1 MRNLLSVRGSVIL
14 LVLAAAAT
22 ALVTAPKTMIP
33 YVSLTI
39 VIWIPLCCLALE
51 WAAHRGEGRTGE
63 RSRDRSG
70 GEQATSIPTTES

>member
-1 MRNLLSVRGSVIL
+1 MHKLLPLRGSVVL
-14 LVLAAAAT
+14 LVLVGAGA

-51 WAAHRGEGRTGE
+51 WAAHRGEGRADKQAADSVGDQNASIGE
-63 RSRDRSG
+63 N
-70 GEQATSIPTTES
+70 